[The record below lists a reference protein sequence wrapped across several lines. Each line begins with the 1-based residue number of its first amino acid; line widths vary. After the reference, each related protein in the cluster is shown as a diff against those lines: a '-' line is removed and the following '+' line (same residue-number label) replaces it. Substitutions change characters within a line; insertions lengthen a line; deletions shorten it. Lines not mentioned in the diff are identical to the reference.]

1 MLPHDMFFLSRIRRC
16 LPFAALLGLF
26 LLLPDPASAQDRKP
40 VHYITIS
47 GDSDDNTCYYQIEG
61 QANQDLFRIAPR
73 GALIFNASADFDV
86 EATIEPDAEGTAG
99 IAGNANQNKFAI
111 QSRGVTPVAVR
122 RALGKDSEHKVRI
135 QCCTDK
141 GFFGGCKWT
150 PAEPIP
156 SEMQEMGYAPQRNAP
171 RPMAPHAAQTL
182 PAPHGP
188 SAPSVL
194 PDLLRDD
201 PPPRPPV
208 ETGGPVMKVEEDA

>member
-1 MLPHDMFFLSRIRRC
+1 MLPHSTLFLPRGC
-16 LPFAALLGLF
+16 LLLTALLGLF
-26 LLLPDPASAQDRKP
+26 ILLPDPASAQDRKP

-61 QANQDLFRIAPR
+61 QDDQDLFRIEPR
-73 GALIFNASADFDV
+73 GALIFNSSADFDV
-86 EATIEPDAEGTAG
+86 EATIEPNAEGTAG
-99 IAGNANQNKFAI
+99 VAGAASQNRFEVTA
-111 QSRGVTPVAVR
+111 RGVTPVAVR
-122 RALGKDSEHKVRI
+122 RAMGKDSEHKVRI

-156 SEMQEMGYAPQRNAP
+156 SEVQQMGYAPRSTAP
-171 RPMAPHAAQTL
+171 RPMKPHAAQTI

-188 SAPSVL
+188 SAPSIL
-194 PDLLRDD
+194 PDLVRDAS
-201 PPPRPPV
+201 PPRPPA